1 VSRANGRL
9 RSACDTWSSQQ
20 SLGCTG
26 LSGVHRTVSSAPRRP
41 KAQRSASQEKERNR
55 AVFMSGGAPDCPVRQ
70 PAEGNNCLPNGVPT
84 APSYL
89 GAIKGTPKHMEQ
101 THKHL
106 LNILRCLDSA
116 NTHLDHRDWEL
127 STLWAVDLLRFFVC
141 SLLDLSAW
149 DCCDSSSCVCFFP
162 SLTLVLFVVIN
173 IVRVRGSNLWRFLTN
188 RK

>member
-1 VSRANGRL
+1 VHRTVRCQGWPSDELVALGKKSRALRLKSPDCPVSRANGRL

-116 NTHLDHRDWEL
+116 NTHLDHRD
-127 STLWAVDLLRFFVC
+127 
-141 SLLDLSAW
+141 
-149 DCCDSSSCVCFFP
+149 
-162 SLTLVLFVVIN
+162 
-173 IVRVRGSNLWRFLTN
+173 
-188 RK
+188 